1 MVFSQLKEHF
11 LSTCFIDEFSLNQI
25 EIECYKISD
34 LQTNNTTLPLHIGY
48 LSEKTDIM
56 DDNANLYLDY
66 LFDFLNTNPN
76 VNIEIISNVNLPSL
90 EESYYISLNRSNSI
104 KKYLVEKGI
113 DKNRIIS
120 SGFGNVNYNKE
131 NNTHSTEIRFL

>member
-1 MVFSQLKEHF
+1 M
-11 LSTCFIDEFSLNQI
+11 
-25 EIECYKISD
+25 
-34 LQTNNTTLPLHIGY
+34 
-48 LSEKTDIM
+48 SEKTDIM

-66 LFDFLNTNPN
+66 LSDFLNTNPN

-131 NNTHSTEIRFL
+131 NNF